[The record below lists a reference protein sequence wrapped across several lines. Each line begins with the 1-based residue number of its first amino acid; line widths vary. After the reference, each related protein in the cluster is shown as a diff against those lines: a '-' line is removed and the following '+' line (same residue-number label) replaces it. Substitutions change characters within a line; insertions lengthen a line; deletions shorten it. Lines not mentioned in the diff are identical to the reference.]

1 MMPEDKI
8 HTSELFISCNVLLLF
23 SKYLNLILKN
33 LCLNLNL
40 LNIVILL
47 ILFLFINSLSIIFF
61 FIKFVLSLVPK

>member
-47 ILFLFINSLSIIFF
+47 ILFLFINNLSIIFF
-61 FIKFVLSLVPK
+61 FIKVI